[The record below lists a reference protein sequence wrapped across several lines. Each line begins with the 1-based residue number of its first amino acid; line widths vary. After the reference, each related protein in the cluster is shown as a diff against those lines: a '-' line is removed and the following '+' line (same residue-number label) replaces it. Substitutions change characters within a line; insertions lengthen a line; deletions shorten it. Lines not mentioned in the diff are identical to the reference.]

1 MDNNSKQEAVN
12 KQWKEA
18 KIIEKYGLQND
29 PSKINRATRKKVL
42 KRVQDSIN
50 TLVAVKNR
58 NLKALADFHLTVNE
72 IEQAMKGT
80 YTCTGNGL
88 QAARANKLA
97 KRLLELN
104 EELTILAQY
113 KAKANAI
120 RDARSHKP
128 IVPDA
133 ELLPHGSPTGPSNTG
148 T

>member
-18 KIIEKYGLQND
+18 KIIEKYGLQDD
-29 PSKINRATRKKVL
+29 PSRINRAARKKVL
-42 KRVQDSIN
+42 KRVQDNIDK
-50 TLVAVKNR
+50 LVGVKNR
-58 NLKALADFHLTVNE
+58 NLGQLAVFNLT
-72 IEQAMKGT
+72 IEEVQQAMAGT
-80 YTCTGNGL
+80 YTCTDNDF
-88 QAARANKLA
+88 QTHEVSKLC

-113 KAKANAI
+113 KAKANAL
-120 RDARSHKP
+120 RDARSYKP

-133 ELLPHGSPTGPSNTG
+133 KLLPHGSPAGPSNTG